1 MTVGSSVSWRARL
14 ALALAVIVVVG
25 AIATAQVRQGLSR
38 VHGEL
43 VSVAEHRASML
54 EAWFAER
61 IATTSLSATS
71 FPQAEL
77 YAAWRDAGDLVAR
90 DRLFRRLTQFA
101 AAGGFSEVALLDEG
115 GRLLWSSA
123 GRVDEG
129 GTWTGLG
136 GWAGGA
142 APGTFGQLGLYG
154 DAGGTLHA
162 DFVAALPTAPPGP
175 SPVVVYHANTE
186 SLYAERVARWAT
198 RHVSATVVLF
208 QAVEG
213 GVAGLARTVGAASGG
228 PGGVDRSASWF
239 LGREA
244 STALAMR
251 LAVGSLAPL
260 QVAAGHD
267 HRGMRIVG
275 AGQEVGDTGWYVLA
289 QVDRGE
295 LRADIVPVAA
305 LGLLL
310 VVLAYGTGLYVLQWM
325 AAKQRANVAVAT
337 ARADAQREHTE
348 RFLAAIADASP
359 DAIYAK
365 DLEGRYLFVNR
376 AGSDF
381 VGRSSDDVV
390 GRIDRELFARAVAD
404 LVREADRDVAE
415 AGTTRTFLERVD
427 TTAGERVFSSTR
439 GPLRDAEGG
448 TYGVFGISRD
458 VTEWTEAQR
467 ALEEQARA
475 LAESVAEL
483 ERFNRAFVDR
493 ELAMVELKRQAN
505 ALARRLGEPEPYP
518 GADALLAGERRDG

>member
-1 MTVGSSVSWRARL
+1 MIDGSSVPWRARL
-14 ALALAVIVVVG
+14 ALALGVIVVVG
-25 AIATAQVRQGLSR
+25 AIAAAQVRQGLSR
-38 VHGEL
+38 QHGEL
-43 VSVAEHRASML
+43 VSVAEHRAGML
-54 EAWFAER
+54 DAWFAER
-61 IATTSLSATS
+61 VATASLSATS

-123 GRVDEG
+123 GRVDDG

-136 GWAGGA
+136 AWARGA
-142 APGTFGQLGLYG
+142 TPGTFGQVGLYRF
-154 DAGGTLHA
+154 AGGALHL

-175 SPVVVYHANTE
+175 APVVVYHADAE
-186 SLYAERVARWAT
+186 GLYAVPLGRWTT
-198 RHVSATVVLF
+198 RHASATLVLV

-213 GVAGLARTVGAASGG
+213 GVAGLARTVEWASDRAGG
-228 PGGVDRSASWF
+228 EDRVASWF
-239 LGREA
+239 LGGEA
-244 STALAMR
+244 STALAVR
-251 LAVGSLAPL
+251 LVAGTLAPL
-260 QVAAGHD
+260 QVASGHD
-267 HRGMRIVG
+267 HRGMRVVG
-275 AGQEVGDTGWYVLA
+275 AGNEVGDTGWYVLA

-295 LRADIVPVAA
+295 LRAGIVPVAA

-310 VVLAYGTGLYVLQWM
+310 VVLSYGTGLYALQWL

-365 DLEGRYLFVNR
+365 DLEGRYQFVNR
-376 AGSDF
+376 AGSGY
-381 VGRSSDDVV
+381 VGRASGDVV
-390 GRIDRELFARAVAD
+390 GRTDRELFAIAD
-404 LVREADRDVAE
+404 ADAVREADREVVE
-415 AGTTRTFLERVD
+415 AGTTRMFLERLD

-439 GPLRDAEGG
+439 GPLRDAEGS

-467 ALEEQARA
+467 ALEAQAGA
-475 LAESVAEL
+475 LADSVDEL
-483 ERFNRAFVDR
+483 ERFNRVFVDR
-493 ELAMVELKRQAN
+493 ELAMVELKRHAN
-505 ALARRLGEPEPYP
+505 DLARRLGEPEPYP
-518 GADALLAGERRDG
+518 GAGALLADERRDG